1 MGGQVLPAFT
11 PPSDEQK
18 RALFVVAAYLK
29 RAGTEAATRLLPDA
43 ALLSGQIALLAQM
56 RDDLHQSAAL
66 CEVLCDVFDD
76 WPVSTMR

>member
-18 RALFVVAAYLK
+18 RALTVAAAYLK
-29 RAGTEAATRLLPDA
+29 RGGTEAATRLLPDS
-43 ALLSGQIALLAQM
+43 ALLSGQIELLAQV
-56 RDDLHQSAAL
+56 RDDLHQSATL
-66 CEVLCDVFDD
+66 CEVLCEVFDE